1 MDPKTIQNLS
11 STGHHQEC
19 LQACQQILQS
29 EPEKAFPW
37 KFAGK
42 SLLALGQF
50 EKAQQYLAKAHEL
63 DTKDPEITEYIGN
76 ILINLGRSEDATEW
90 YKKSLEITIITPL
103 QSATSPKSKGRTAAT
118 KRLLS
123 YSCEPKTLIHN

>member
-19 LQACQQILQS
+19 LQACQQILRS
-29 EPEKAFPW
+29 EPDKPFPW

-63 DTKDPEITEYIGN
+63 DTKDPEITEHIGN

-90 YKKSLEITIITPL
+90 YQKSLEINNKYAPAICEVAEIKR
-103 QSATSPKSKGRTAAT
+103 QKAAT

-123 YSCEPKTLIHN
+123 YSCEP